1 MDALEEKIRKTMV
14 GTIADHDLLE
24 EDDRVLVAVSGG
36 KDSTILLLQLEQIR
50 RRAPF
55 PFEIQPVLLDQ
66 KQPAFDAKRYADW
79 LAARGFELRIL
90 EQDTYS
96 VVVSRTAPGKSYC
109 GLCSRM
115 RRGALYSHAAAE
127 GFTKIALGHHRE
139 DLNETLLLNLF
150 FSGVLGSMPA
160 RLESDDGR
168 NVVIRPMAEVAESDL
183 VLYAEQLAIPII
195 PCNLCGNQEKA
206 RRQEMKTLIAELEER
221 YPGLRGSM
229 STAQQNLRPTQLMD
243 RDFPG
248 RAEDRSTR
256 RFGSD
261 G

>member
-14 GTIADHDLLE
+14 GTIAEHGLLE
-24 EDDRVLVAVSGG
+24 EGDRVLVAVSGG
-36 KDSTILLLQLEQIR
+36 KDSTILLLQLESIR

-55 PFEIQPVLLDQ
+55 AFELEPVLLDQ
-66 KQPAFDAKRYADW
+66 RQPGFDAKHYSDW
-79 LAARGFELRIL
+79 LEARGFQLRIL

-115 RRGALYSHAAAE
+115 RRGALYTFAAE
-127 GFTKIALGHHRE
+127 NGFTKIALGHHRE

-150 FSGVLGSMPA
+150 FSGVLGGMPA

-168 NVVIRPMAEVAESDL
+168 NVVIRPMAEVAEADL
-183 VLYAEQLAIPII
+183 TRYAAALAIPVI
-195 PCNLCGNQEKA
+195 PCNLCGNQENA
-206 RRQEMKTLIAELEER
+206 RRQEMKALIAELESR

-229 STAQQNLRPTQLMD
+229 LTAQKNLRATQLL
-243 RDFPG
+243 
-248 RAEDRSTR
+248 DRS
-256 RFGSD
+256 FDEGFED
-261 G
+261 